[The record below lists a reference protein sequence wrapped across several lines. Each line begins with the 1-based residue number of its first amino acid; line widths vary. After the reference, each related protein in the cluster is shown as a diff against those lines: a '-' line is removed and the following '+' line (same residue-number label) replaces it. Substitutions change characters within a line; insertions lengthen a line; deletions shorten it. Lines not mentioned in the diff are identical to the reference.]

1 MNSTRH
7 AAHTHACKTQVDS
20 ALALCSDLLCN
31 NHTHGCGSNCRS
43 SCLLRAWS
51 GCSVITGFLA
61 THEFWCN
68 PGDIA
73 ARCPGTG
80 STWQVML
87 DSPHMPAAHSLLLQA
102 CSGCSMGTGFAQQ
115 HSSTLRCGTI
125 LIQQYQVSRHTAH
138 ALCAQPLHARLQQ
151 VLLQACAHLFVTA
164 TDFDHSPQGCSSR
177 ADQHNPACKAA
188 GEVWARCTYLTLC
201 LPCFGNHARLL
212 PASAGFS
219 PTCTA
224 LLMLAHQPSGYG

>member
-80 STWQVML
+80 STSKSCLTLHTCLLHTLCCCKLVLAVAWVQG
-87 DSPHMPAAHSLLLQA
+87 SRSSTAAHSE
-102 CSGCSMGTGFAQQ
+102 
-115 HSSTLRCGTI
+115 CGTI

-138 ALCAQPLHARLQQ
+138 ALCAQPLHRK
-151 VLLQACAHLFVTA
+151 A
-164 TDFDHSPQGCSSR
+164 T
-177 ADQHNPACKAA
+177 
-188 GEVWARCTYLTLC
+188 
-201 LPCFGNHARLL
+201 
-212 PASAGFS
+212 ASAAAS
-219 PTCTA
+219 LCS
-224 LLMLAHQPSGYG
+224 LVCDC